1 MYYYLYDPETKAY
14 LGCRWSD
21 VPIEN
26 AIVKSPYE
34 KAQTF
39 KLNESGDDWIPVK
52 LTKGQQEIAM
62 LQALTMQQNQTNAKL
77 QATNAQ
83 QATQIKQLQQMFM
96 SANQQQAVEKAKEVI
111 AQ

>member
-14 LGCRWSD
+14 LGCQWSD

-39 KLNESGDDWIPVK
+39 KLNESGDDWVPIK
-52 LTKGQQEIAM
+52 LTKNQQEIAM
-62 LQALTMQQNQTNAKL
+62 LQTMTMQQNQANAKL
-77 QATNAQ
+77 QATNQQ
-83 QATQIKQLQQMFM
+83 QATQIKQLQQMVM
-96 SANQQQAVEKAKEVI
+96 VANQQQAVEKSKGAN
-111 AQ
+111 A

>member
-14 LGCRWSD
+14 LGCQWSD

-39 KLNESGDDWIPVK
+39 KLNESGDDWVPIK
-52 LTKGQQEIAM
+52 LTKNQQEIAM
-62 LQALTMQQNQTNAKL
+62 LQTMTMQQDQANAKL
-77 QATNAQ
+77 QATNQQ
-83 QATQIKQLQQMFM
+83 QATQIKQLQQMVM
-96 SANQQQAVEKAKEVI
+96 VANQQQAVEKSKGAN
-111 AQ
+111 A

>member
-1 MYYYLYDPETKAY
+1 MYYYLYDPETKVY

-26 AIVKSPYE
+26 AIAKSPYE

-39 KLNESGDDWIPVK
+39 KLNESGNDWIPVK

-62 LQALTMQQNQTNAKL
+62 LQALAMQQNQTNVKL
-77 QATNAQ
+77 QATNVQ
-83 QATQIKQLQQMFM
+83 QVAQIKQLQQLFM
-96 SANQQQAVEKAKEVI
+96 QANQQQALDKAKEGVK
-111 AQ
+111 

>member
-14 LGCRWSD
+14 LGCQWSN
-21 VPIEN
+21 VPVKN

-62 LQALTMQQNQTNAKL
+62 LQTLTMQQDQANAKL
-77 QATNAQ
+77 QATNQQ
-83 QATQIKQLQQMFM
+83 QATQIKQLQQMVM
-96 SANQQQAVEKAKEVI
+96 VANQQQAVEKSKGANE
-111 AQ
+111 

>member
-14 LGCRWSD
+14 LGCQWSD

-34 KAQTF
+34 KVQTF
-39 KLNESGDDWIPVK
+39 KLNENGDDWIPVK
-52 LTKGQQEIAM
+52 LTKSQQEIAM
-62 LQALTMQQNQTNAKL
+62 LQALTMQQNQSNAKL

-83 QATQIKQLQQMFM
+83 QATQIKQLQQTFM
-96 SANQQQAVEKAKEVI
+96 TANQQQAIEKAKEVT

>member
-1 MYYYLYDPETKAY
+1 MYYYLYDPETKVY

-21 VPIEN
+21 VPTEN

-52 LTKGQQEIAM
+52 LTKNQQEIAM
-62 LQALTMQQNQTNAKL
+62 LQTMTMQQNQANAKL
-77 QATNAQ
+77 QATNQQ
-83 QATQIKQLQQMFM
+83 QATQIKQLQQMVM
-96 SANQQQAVEKAKEVI
+96 VANQQQAVEKSKGAN
-111 AQ
+111 A

>member
-14 LGCRWSD
+14 LGCQWSD

-39 KLNESGDDWIPVK
+39 RLNESGDDWIPVK
-52 LTKGQQEIAM
+52 LTKSQREIAM
-62 LQALTMQQNQTNAKL
+62 LQTMTMQQNQANAKL
-77 QATNAQ
+77 QANNQQ
-83 QATQIKQLQQMFM
+83 QATQIKQLQQMIM
-96 SANQQQAVEKAKEVI
+96 VANQQQAVEKSKGAN
-111 AQ
+111 A

>member
-39 KLNESGDDWIPVK
+39 KLNESGDDWVPVK
-52 LTKGQQEIAM
+52 LTKNQQEIAM
-62 LQALTMQQNQTNAKL
+62 LQTMTMQQNQANAKL
-77 QATNAQ
+77 QATNQ
-83 QATQIKQLQQMFM
+83 HQATQIKQLQQMVM
-96 SANQQQAVEKAKEVI
+96 VANQQQAVEKSKGAN
-111 AQ
+111 A

>member
-1 MYYYLYDPETKAY
+1 MYYYLYNPETKKY
-14 LGCRWSD
+14 LGCQWSD
-21 VPIEN
+21 VPVEN

-62 LQALTMQQNQTNAKL
+62 LQTLTMQQNQANAKL
-77 QATNAQ
+77 QATNQQ
-83 QATQIKQLQQMFM
+83 QATQIKQLQQMVM
-96 SANQQQAVEKAKEVI
+96 VANQQQAVEKSKGANE
-111 AQ
+111 

>member
-1 MYYYLYDPETKAY
+1 MYYYLYDPEPKAY

-39 KLNESGDDWIPVK
+39 KLNESGDDWVPVK
-52 LTKGQQEIAM
+52 LTKNQQEIAM
-62 LQALTMQQNQTNAKL
+62 MQTMTMQQNQANAKL
-77 QATNAQ
+77 QATNQQ
-83 QATQIKQLQQMFM
+83 QATQIKQLQQMVM
-96 SANQQQAVEKAKEVI
+96 VANQQQAVEKSKGAN
-111 AQ
+111 A

>member
-39 KLNESGDDWIPVK
+39 KLNESGDDWVPIK
-52 LTKGQQEIAM
+52 LTKNQQEIAM
-62 LQALTMQQNQTNAKL
+62 LQTMTMQQDQANAKL
-77 QATNAQ
+77 QATNQQ
-83 QATQIKQLQQMFM
+83 QATQIKQLQQMVM
-96 SANQQQAVEKAKEVI
+96 VANQQQAVEKSKGAN
-111 AQ
+111 A

>member
-14 LGCRWSD
+14 LGCQWSN
-21 VPIEN
+21 VPVKN

-62 LQALTMQQNQTNAKL
+62 LQTLTMQQNQANAKL
-77 QATNAQ
+77 QATNQQ
-83 QATQIKQLQQMFM
+83 QATQIKQLQQMVM
-96 SANQQQAVEKAKEVI
+96 VANQQQAVEKSKGANE
-111 AQ
+111 